1 MKSSRTKTPNTKT
14 IPSQARFHLALK
26 KNYNQMKTSLILAGI
41 IGLSLTVSCVS
52 KKKYT
57 ELESNL
63 FRTQTELAVSNQEKT
78 ELEEKMSA
86 IEARVAE
93 YNSRINSLRETNDQ
107 LSEKNSGMLS
117 IEGAAVMSKNSK
129 TKMKE
134 TLTKIDPSLLAGA
147 KTLEDS
153 VNLAIGHNIRQNFT
167 DQGGDA
173 DDIQIDIDKTVVMI
187 SISDKLLFT
196 TGSYRIN
203 SKAEPLLKKLAEVI
217 NAEPSLQV
225 MIEGHTDSR
234 TISTPALEDNW
245 DLSVKRA
252 TSIVR
257 MLQLK
262 YQVAPEKMI
271 AAGRSSY
278 MPLVENDS
286 KDNMALNR
294 RTRIVLIPDLDMFFS
309 ML

>member
-1 MKSSRTKTPNTKT
+1 MKKS
-14 IPSQARFHLALK
+14 F
-26 KNYNQMKTSLILAGI
+26 ILAGA
-41 IGLSLTVSCVS
+41 IGLILTSSCVS

-63 FRTQTELAVSNQEKT
+63 FRTQSELAVTNQEKA

-107 LSEKNSGMLS
+107 LNEKNNGMMS

-129 TKMKE
+129 AKMKE
-134 TLTKIDPSLLAGA
+134 TLTKVDPTLLAGA

-153 VNLAIGHNIRQNFT
+153 VNLAIGHNLKQNIT
-167 DQGGDA
+167 EQGGDT
-173 DDIQIDIDKTVVMI
+173 DDVQISIDKTVVMI
-187 SISDKLLFT
+187 SISDKLLFN
-196 TGSYRIN
+196 TGSFRIN

-271 AAGRSSY
+271 AAGRASY
-278 MPLVENDS
+278 VPLVENDS
-286 KDNMALNR
+286 KENMALNR

>member
-1 MKSSRTKTPNTKT
+1 MKKS
-14 IPSQARFHLALK
+14 ILFAALV
-26 KNYNQMKTSLILAGI
+26 
-41 IGLSLTVSCVS
+41 GLGMTVSCVS

-63 FRTQTELAVSNQEKT
+63 FKTQSELASTNQEKA
-78 ELEEKMSA
+78 ELEEKMTA

-93 YNSRINSLRETNDQ
+93 YNARINSLRETNDQ
-107 LSEKNSGMLS
+107 LTTTNNGMLS
-117 IEGAAVMSKNSK
+117 LEGAAVMSKNSK
-129 TKMKE
+129 AKMNE
-134 TLTKIDPSLLAGA
+134 TLAKVDPSELAQA

-153 VNLAIGHNIRQNFT
+153 VNLAIGHNIKQNIT
-167 DQGGDA
+167 EQGGDP
-173 DDIQIDIDKTVVMI
+173 DDIQIDIDQTVVMI
-187 SISDKLLFT
+187 SVSDKLLFN

-225 MIEGHTDSR
+225 MIEGHTDPR

-257 MLQLK
+257 ELQLK

-271 AAGRSSY
+271 AAGRASY
-278 MPLVENDS
+278 MPLVDNDT
-286 KDNMALNR
+286 KENMALNR

>member
-1 MKSSRTKTPNTKT
+1 MRKQT
-14 IPSQARFHLALK
+14 HLAVNLDREWKLRKQTMK
-26 KNYNQMKTSLILAGI
+26 KSLIVAGVL
-41 IGLSLTVSCVS
+41 GMALTVSCVS

-63 FRTQTELAVSNQEKT
+63 FTTQSQLAATNQEKA
-78 ELEEKMSA
+78 ELEEKMTA

-93 YNSRINSLRETNDQ
+93 YNSRINSLRDMNDQ
-107 LSEKNSGMLS
+107 LSETNSEMLS

-129 TKMKE
+129 AKMNQ
-134 TLTKIDPSLLAGA
+134 TLTLVDQAKLAEA

-153 VNLAIGHNIRQNFT
+153 VNLAIEYNLKKNITAQTN
-167 DQGGDA
+167 GE
-173 DDIQIDIDKTVVMI
+173 DDDVIIDIDKTVVMI
-187 SISDKLLFT
+187 SVSDKLLFN

-203 SKAEPLLKKLAEVI
+203 SKAEPLLQKLAEVI

-234 TISTPALEDNW
+234 TISNAVLEDNW

-271 AAGRSSY
+271 AAGRASY
-278 MPLVENDS
+278 VPVVENDS
-286 KDNMALNR
+286 KENMALNR
-294 RTRIVLIPDLDMFFS
+294 RTRIVLIPDLDMFFA

>member
-1 MKSSRTKTPNTKT
+1 MKN
-14 IPSQARFHLALK
+14 
-26 KNYNQMKTSLILAGI
+26 SLIFAGVFGLA
-41 IGLSLTVSCVS
+41 LTVSCVS

-63 FRTQTELAVSNQEKT
+63 FKTQSELAATNQEKA
-78 ELEEKMSA
+78 ELEEKMTA

-93 YNSRINSLRETNDQ
+93 YNARINSLRSMNDQ
-107 LSEKNSGMLS
+107 LAETNNGMLS

-129 TKMKE
+129 AKMNE
-134 TLTKIDPSLLAGA
+134 TLTKVDPTKLAEA

-153 VNLAIGHNIRQNFT
+153 VNLAIEYNLKKNITAQT
-167 DQGGDA
+167 DS
-173 DDIQIDIDKTVVMI
+173 DDEDVSIDIDKTVVMI
-187 SISDKLLFT
+187 SVSDKLLFN

-203 SKAEPLLKKLAEVI
+203 SKAEPLLQKLAEVI

-225 MIEGHTDSR
+225 MIEGHTDPR
-234 TISTPALEDNW
+234 TISNAVLEDNW

-262 YQVAPEKMI
+262 YQVSPEKMI
-271 AAGRSSY
+271 AAGRASY
-278 MPLVENDS
+278 MPLVENDT
-286 KDNMALNR
+286 KENMALNR
-294 RTRIVLIPDLDMFFS
+294 RTRIVLIPDLDMFFA

>member
-1 MKSSRTKTPNTKT
+1 MT
-14 IPSQARFHLALK
+14 
-26 KNYNQMKTSLILAGI
+26 
-41 IGLSLTVSCVS
+41 
-52 KKKYT
+52 
-57 ELESNL
+57 
-63 FRTQTELAVSNQEKT
+63 
-78 ELEEKMSA
+78 A

-93 YNSRINSLRETNDQ
+93 YNGRINSLRETNDQ
-107 LSEKNSGMLS
+107 LNETNSGMLS

-129 TKMKE
+129 AKMNE
-134 TLTKIDPSLLAGA
+134 TLTKVDPTLLAGA

-153 VNLAIGHNIRQNFT
+153 VNLAIGHNIRANIT
-167 DQGGDA
+167 EQGGDE
-173 DDIQIDIDKTVVMI
+173 DDVQIDIDKTVVMI
-187 SISDKLLFT
+187 SISDKLLFN

-203 SKAEPLLKKLAEVI
+203 SKADPLLKKLAEVI

-257 MLQLK
+257 ALQLK

-271 AAGRSSY
+271 AAGRASY
-278 MPLVENDS
+278 MPLAENDS
-286 KDNMALNR
+286 KENMALNR